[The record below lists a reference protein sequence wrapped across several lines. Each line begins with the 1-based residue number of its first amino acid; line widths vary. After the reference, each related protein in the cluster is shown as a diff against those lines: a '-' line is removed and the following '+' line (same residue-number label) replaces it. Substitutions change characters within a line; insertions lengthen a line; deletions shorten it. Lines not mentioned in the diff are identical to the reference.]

1 MWVAGVLPGLS
12 RLRGTVG
19 RCGAGSARSA
29 GALPVSRTEYDWWL
43 AGRRG
48 LDTGGVVG
56 RAALS
61 LLQNPK
67 VMRL

>member
-1 MWVAGVLPGLS
+1 MLLVYRPGLP
-12 RLRGTVG
+12 RLRGDVG
-19 RCGAGSARSA
+19 RCGAGSARPA

-48 LDTGGVVG
+48 LNTGGVVG

-61 LLQNPK
+61 PLQNLR
-67 VMRL
+67 VIRL